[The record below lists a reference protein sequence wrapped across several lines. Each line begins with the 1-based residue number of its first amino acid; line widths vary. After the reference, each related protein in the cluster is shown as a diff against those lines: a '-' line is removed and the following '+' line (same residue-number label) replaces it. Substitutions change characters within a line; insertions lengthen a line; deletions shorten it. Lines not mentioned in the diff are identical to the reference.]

1 MAMPKPILSI
11 DERTSAISGKI
22 AFIFLVLT
30 QTALLVDIL
39 YGRFIAGN
47 PPEAAR
53 DIRLIL
59 FVSVF
64 GYIAARLYYAV
75 ILPVPTMKLLVSI
88 YIGLVLFLLIVLSL
102 WLGLPKPD
110 NWQNTVLPVLLGPAV
125 LLGLYWLLAYLG
137 NRRLDKQI
145 DEE

>member
-1 MAMPKPILSI
+1 MPKPILSI

>member
-1 MAMPKPILSI
+1 MTMPKPILSI

-75 ILPVPTMKLLVSI
+75 ILPVPTMKLLASI